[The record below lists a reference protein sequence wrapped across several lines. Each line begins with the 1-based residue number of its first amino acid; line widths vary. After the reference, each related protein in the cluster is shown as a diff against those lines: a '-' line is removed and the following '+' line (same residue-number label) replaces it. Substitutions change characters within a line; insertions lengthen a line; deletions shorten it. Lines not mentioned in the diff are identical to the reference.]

1 MVLLKPNST
10 TEPSRGL
17 QKAFSGPT
25 RSTRHLLC
33 PRLCLQGQSDTV
45 PGSVHPGLGVAFT
58 AQLSLFPQFS
68 TEGPETTHVQSVLCK
83 REVKLP
89 GEASASLGK
98 PCDKM
103 LPCRH
108 THTHTHPHR
117 VFLISDSLPASPRRS
132 GIPLLL
138 PPRTLQWG
146 SAVSRSGS
154 APPCVPASER
164 SVSLPRLWSLG
175 GKGFRNTREE
185 TSQSEG
191 TDRLL
196 KRVRRCE
203 RSK

>member
-10 TEPSRGL
+10 TEPSPGL
-17 QKAFSGPT
+17 QKAFSGPM
-25 RSTRHLLC
+25 RSTRHLPC

-68 TEGPETTHVQSVLCK
+68 TEGPETTHVQSVLVHHLANHAIRCC
-83 REVKLP
+83 L
-89 GEASASLGK
+89 A
-98 PCDKM
+98 D
-103 LPCRH
+103 
-108 THTHTHPHR
+108 THTPTHTLTE
-117 VFLISDSLPASPRRS
+117 FSLFQILLPASPRRS

-196 KRVRRCE
+196 KRVRLCE

>member
-10 TEPSRGL
+10 TDPSPGL

-68 TEGPETTHVQSVLCK
+68 TEGPETTHVQSMLCK

-108 THTHTHPHR
+108 THPHTHPHR
-117 VFLISDSLPASPRRS
+117 VFLISDSFTRFSESVRNPSSAASKNS
-132 GIPLLL
+132 TMGLSCV
-138 PPRTLQWG
+138 TLWI
-146 SAVSRSGS
+146 SSSLCPSKRAVSVS
-154 APPCVPASER
+154 AS
-164 SVSLPRLWSLG
+164 SVVSR
-175 GKGFRNTREE
+175 GKRIQKHKRRNK
-185 TSQSEG
+185 S
-191 TDRLL
+191 
-196 KRVRRCE
+196 V
-203 RSK
+203 